1 MKQFQIKIND
11 GKALLNLA
19 TSARGRLV
27 SPPCAPMSTM
37 LHGLGSN
44 SWETLFEDFEDYE
57 EVDGDEDDLEEVDGN
72 EDDLEEVDGDEGDLE
87 EDHDDQEENDLE
99 QGDPGVLKLLWHFL
113 PSVIPLCKSR
123 D

>member
-1 MKQFQIKIND
+1 
-11 GKALLNLA
+11 
-19 TSARGRLV
+19 
-27 SPPCAPMSTM
+27 MSTM
-37 LHGLGSN
+37 LHGSGSN
-44 SWETLFEDFEDYE
+44 SWETLFEDFEDY
-57 EVDGDEDDLEEVDGN
+57 EEVDGN

-99 QGDPGVLKLLWHFL
+99 QGDPGVLKFLWHFL

>member
-37 LHGLGSN
+37 LHGSGSN

-57 EVDGDEDDLEEVDGN
+57 EVDGDEDDLEDDLEEDDDPEEDYED
-72 EDDLEEVDGDEGDLE
+72 EDDLEQV
-87 EDHDDQEENDLE
+87 
-99 QGDPGVLKLLWHFL
+99 DPGVLKFLWHFL